1 MQVLLLNIALRLK
14 LLQEPLPRDYQV
26 LWVRLQHLHP
36 QDAEDQR
43 LRPPKRQDPSP
54 KLLRAQLQL

>member
-1 MQVLLLNIALRLK
+1 MVVAYHFALRLK
-14 LLQEPLPRDYQV
+14 LLQEPLPRHYQV
-26 LWVRLQHLHP
+26 LRVLLQHLHP

-43 LRPPKRQDPSP
+43 FRPPKRQDPPS